1 MAAVDKLICKRGARK
16 DFPCSNIDAK
26 REQAVYQSNYYGETP
41 CSKCCD
47 KCVDLAKC
55 KNACP
60 MLAEKAKKL
69 RANAKAQ
76 RQQEKRAQEEKA
88 APIISEIRKFWNRF
102 GEARNAADKTVK
114 ECYKALN
121 MYWAHTD
128 DEKVINLECLEAKFN
143 TNTPLPYGY
152 SFYLSDAQRL
162 VGIADLLGCSLDYL
176 FCRTADPN
184 GGATPSAP
192 AEGWVPL
199 QYLPGKERPTKAGQQ
214 AVALFSLDGK
224 DNPMRSIV
232 EWNGSRWCF
241 PGNGATIDAE
251 CVGWFPLPEYD
262 EE

>member
-1 MAAVDKLICKRGARK
+1 
-16 DFPCSNIDAK
+16 
-26 REQAVYQSNYYGETP
+26 
-41 CSKCCD
+41 
-47 KCVDLAKC
+47 
-55 KNACP
+55 

-184 GGATPSAP
+184 GARLRRLRPRDGCRCSISPVRTANQ
-192 AEGWVPL
+192 GW
-199 QYLPGKERPTKAGQQ
+199 QPGRGFVQP
-214 AVALFSLDGK
+214 
-224 DNPMRSIV
+224 
-232 EWNGSRWCF
+232 
-241 PGNGATIDAE
+241 
-251 CVGWFPLPEYD
+251 
-262 EE
+262 